1 MLVLVG
7 ALGGL
12 LGCGSYRGQPDRFIY
27 SVKFACV
34 PEVGLAEIDGSEV
47 PFEPAV
53 FRTVINVHNFT
64 DRSVS
69 FTKKAVLARSEDLD
83 RGSISGKITEVLG
96 PDQALFVDCLDVAQ
110 LLQDQL
116 ANQPVPPGDGF
127 VVIESDVELDV
138 AAVYTSKIVE
148 QKQEIRYRIVTE
160 PFKVRVIQEN
170 GAGRERLPTPGD
182 PPFEGFH
189 AEVLSVDFEKTFGVL
204 NKVIYSFEKP
214 GWTKQCPGHQDCSG
228 TREIL
233 IPAPE
238 PGVPFPDPNGAEDE
252 AKSLEELIRKLDKSL
267 KKIIDVDAVMFQT
280 DEIKQEVTYR
290 WVSDPAKVVV
300 DFQSDVVVDVKSMV
314 EDEDRDG
321 RSNEDPMDGVD
332 NDADGMFDEDPPL
345 RPGQQLEILDTD
357 IAIGVGESEDVE
369 YIRPAVQEFAPDE
382 TDPIGVILVVACVVI
397 IVILIIIVLIYWL
410 LTKKRRNQ
418 YEKRPSEVA

>member
-1 MLVLVG
+1 
-7 ALGGL
+7 
-12 LGCGSYRGQPDRFIY
+12 
-27 SVKFACV
+27 V

-138 AAVYTSKIVE
+138 VAVYTSKIVE

-170 GAGRERLPTPGD
+170 GAGRERLPTPGPD
-182 PPFEGFH
+182 ENG
-189 AEVLSVDFEKTFGVL
+189 
-204 NKVIYSFEKP
+204 Y
-214 GWTKQCPGHQDCSG
+214 Q
-228 TREIL
+228 R
-233 IPAPE
+233 PA
-238 PGVPFPDPNGAEDE
+238 
-252 AKSLEELIRKLDKSL
+252 IR
-267 KKIIDVDAVMFQT
+267 
-280 DEIKQEVTYR
+280 
-290 WVSDPAKVVV
+290 
-300 DFQSDVVVDVKSMV
+300 
-314 EDEDRDG
+314 
-321 RSNEDPMDGVD
+321 
-332 NDADGMFDEDPPL
+332 PL
-345 RPGQQLEILDTD
+345 RDFTRKCS
-357 IAIGVGESEDVE
+357 A
-369 YIRPAVQEFAPDE
+369 
-382 TDPIGVILVVACVVI
+382 
-397 IVILIIIVLIYWL
+397 
-410 LTKKRRNQ
+410 
-418 YEKRPSEVA
+418 